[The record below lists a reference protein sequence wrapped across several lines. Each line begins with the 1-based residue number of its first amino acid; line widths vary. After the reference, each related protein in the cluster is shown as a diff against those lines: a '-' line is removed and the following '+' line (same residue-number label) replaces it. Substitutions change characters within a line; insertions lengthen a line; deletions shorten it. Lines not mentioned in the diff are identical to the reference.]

1 MGRKM
6 NVKMDQTKDTK
17 KLPPAGALPSIS
29 MPRATGNSVPMNSSS
44 LKKKSWKRKV
54 IPYLACLAPFSTILA
69 MLFIWNQVAEFSSRR
84 QAFDAN
90 LTRDYVLDRVS
101 MDNPQLVAYI
111 REVQLK
117 PTIRQEPL
125 NVSQTEEE
133 KTISHLLSGK
143 RDRIYLEYINR
154 MGAVSTTTWLESE
167 MNWRGVM
174 VLTDP
179 MSYFHVR
186 KSKRNPRT
194 RILHACLST
203 DKDTKEIPYHQESEV
218 QVTKLGEGPNSL
230 ITPDESLPTT
240 RLKCFPL
247 YSVLLAYNAT
257 IVDYLSLDSSDAQDE
272 QQVLDTIPW
281 DKIRISVLAIH
292 WNPNHG
298 EAETKS
304 LIEKLAI
311 KRYKL
316 YPTSDNGKLIFH
328 YTLLVK
334 I

>member
-1 MGRKM
+1 M
-6 NVKMDQTKDTK
+6 NVKMDQTKETK
-17 KLPPAGALPSIS
+17 KMPPTGALPSIS
-29 MPRATGNSVPMNSSS
+29 MSRTTGNSVPLSS
-44 LKKKSWKRKV
+44 LGCKKKSWRRKV

-69 MLFIWNQVAEFSSRR
+69 MLFIWDQVAEFSSRR

-90 LTRDYVLDRVS
+90 LTRKYVLDRVS
-101 MDNPQLVAYI
+101 MDNPQLVSYI

-117 PTIRQEPL
+117 PTSKHGQS
-125 NVSQTEEE
+125 NVTQTEEE
-133 KTISHLLSGK
+133 KTIVYLLQGK
-143 RDRIYLEYINR
+143 RDGVYLEYINR
-154 MGAVSTTTWLESE
+154 MGAISTTSWLESE
-167 MNWRGVM
+167 LNWRGVM

-179 MSYFHVR
+179 KSSFHVQ

-194 RILHACLST
+194 RVLHACLST

-230 ITPDESLPTT
+230 LTPDESFPTT

-257 IVDYLSLDSSDAQDE
+257 TIDYLSLDSSDAQDE

-281 DKIRISVLAIH
+281 DKIRISLLSIH
-292 WNPNHG
+292 WSSHHG
-298 EAETKS
+298 ELETKS
-304 LIEKLAI
+304 LIDKLSSR
-311 KRYKL
+311 RYKL
-316 YPTSDNGKLIFH
+316 HPKSENGKLMFL
-328 YTLLVK
+328 YTRMVNIK

>member
-1 MGRKM
+1 M
-6 NVKMDQTKDTK
+6 KMDQTKDSK
-17 KLPPAGALPSIS
+17 KIPPAGALPSIS
-29 MPRATGNSVPMNSSS
+29 MPRVPGSS
-44 LKKKSWKRKV
+44 LPKSTIGCKKKSWKRKI

-117 PTIRQEPL
+117 VTTRQDSL
-125 NVSQTEEE
+125 NVTQTEEE
-133 KTISHLLSGK
+133 KAVAQLLQAKQDGV
-143 RDRIYLEYINR
+143 YLEYINR
-154 MGAVSTTTWLESE
+154 MGAVSTTTWLESAL
-167 MNWRGVM
+167 NWRGVI

-179 MSYFHVR
+179 RSSFHVR
-186 KSKRNPRT
+186 KSKRNPKT
-194 RILHACLST
+194 RVLHACLST

-230 ITPDESLPTT
+230 ITPDESFPTT

-257 IVDYLSLDSSDAQDE
+257 LVDYLSLDSSDAQDE

-281 DKIRISVLAIH
+281 DKIRISVLSIH
-292 WNPNHG
+292 WSSHHG

-304 LIEKLAI
+304 LIEKLSSR
-311 KRYKL
+311 RYKL
-316 YPTSDNGKLIFH
+316 HPSSNNGKLIFH
-328 YTLLVK
+328 YTRLMK